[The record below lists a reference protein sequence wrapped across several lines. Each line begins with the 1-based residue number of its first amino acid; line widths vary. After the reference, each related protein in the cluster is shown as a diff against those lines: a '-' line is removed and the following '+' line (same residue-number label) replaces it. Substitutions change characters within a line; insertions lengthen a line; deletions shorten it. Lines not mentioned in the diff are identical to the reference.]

1 MKEYFIT
8 AEDIAEA
15 LTVSKDSGYAIIRE
29 LNEELEKKGFRT
41 KRGRT
46 VRAYFLERYGV
57 GGAEHGGEQ

>member
-1 MKEYFIT
+1 MKEYFIM

-15 LTVSKDSGYAIIRE
+15 LSVSEGTAYAIIRE

-57 GGAEHGGEQ
+57 EGANNGKE